1 MTALPRCAWLL
12 LLVGTSAVADGWE
25 RIVAGVDYRHL
36 QRDGVD
42 AHVVRVDLDVRSLE
56 VVASA
61 AAEHGLTVSEFAR
74 GRGAVVAINGDYFGT
89 SLNPFGLAMGDGV
102 VWWRAAPG
110 VRRQEV
116 VGIGHGRAR
125 IFPREVPLR
134 EPKRW
139 MTGAVAGWP
148 MVVADCAPVAT
159 LPGSAHFTLAP
170 HPRTAV
176 GLSQDRRAMLLVVA
190 DGRREDVPG
199 LTLPALAALMV
210 EVGACTALNLDG
222 GGSSALWLADR
233 IVNRPSDG
241 FERKVANH
249 LGVVEAGRK
258 Q

>member
-1 MTALPRCAWLL
+1 MDVLPRCAWLL
-12 LLVGTSAVADGWE
+12 LLFCASSGAAGWE
-25 RIVAGVDYRHL
+25 RVVAGVDYRHIE
-36 QRDGVD
+36 RDGLD
-42 AHVVRVDLDVRSLE
+42 AHVVRIDLGVRSLE
-56 VVASA
+56 VVATA
-61 AAEHGLTVSEFAR
+61 AAERGLTVSEFAR
-74 GRGAVVAINGDYFGT
+74 GRGAVVAINGDYFDT

-102 VWWRAAPG
+102 VWWQAAEG

-116 VGIGHGRAR
+116 LGVGPGRAR
-125 IFPREVPLR
+125 IFPRDVPLR

-148 MVVADCAPVAT
+148 LVVENCAPVAA

-176 GLSQDRRAMLLVVA
+176 GLSKDRRGLLLLVA
-190 DGRREDVPG
+190 DGRRDGVPG
-199 LTLPALAALMV
+199 LTLPELAALLV

-222 GGSSALWLADR
+222 GGSSALWLRDR

-249 LGVVEAGRK
+249 LGVVEVRRK
-258 Q
+258 R